1 MKNTILAILLMIAL
15 AITTNSHAQVGIGVA
30 TANINPSAQLD
41 VSSTTKGLLPP
52 RMTTVQRDAISS
64 PATGL
69 VIFNTTTN
77 GLEVKSSTGWVTGG
91 IPAGS
96 VAGEMLYWN
105 GTAWVSVAPTNSLP
119 GNQAKA
125 LKFCNGV
132 PTWEDCPAVLP
143 TLSTSTISDIN
154 ISSASSGGSIS
165 NDGGATVSTRGI
177 CWSTSS
183 NPTIALSTK
192 TTDGSGTGGFTS
204 SMTGL
209 SVGTQYYVRAYVTNS
224 AGTAYGNELSFTTLN
239 LSIGDTYL
247 GGIIAYILQ
256 PGDPGYDVNVP
267 HGLIATPSDLG
278 PGIQWDCVG
287 TPISG
292 ADGTA
297 IGTGNQNTID
307 IMNGCPTAGIAARI
321 CGDLVLGGYSDWY
334 LPSKDELNKLY
345 LNRIAIGVFASS
357 GTWSS
362 SEFDDTNAWY
372 QSFGNG
378 FQGGGW
384 KGGPGSVRPVRAF

>member
-1 MKNTILAILLMIAL
+1 MKKLLILFAIF
-15 AITTNSHAQVGIGVA
+15 TTVAATAQSVGINADGS
-30 TANINPSAQLD
+30 TANTSAMLD
-41 VSSTTKGLLPP
+41 VSSTTKGFLPP
-52 RMTTVQRDAISS
+52 RMTGAQRDVISS

-132 PTWEDCPAVLP
+132 PTWEDCPALLP

-192 TTDGSGTGGFTS
+192 TTDSSGTGSFIS

-209 SVGTQYYVRAYVTNS
+209 SAVTQYYVRAYATNS
-224 AGTAYGNELSFTTLN
+224 AGTAYGNELSFTTLT
-239 LSIGDTYL
+239 LSIGGTYM
-247 GGIIAYILQ
+247 GGILAYILQ

-278 PGIQWDCVG
+278 TGIPWGCVS

-334 LPSKDELNKLY
+334 LPSIDELNKLY
-345 LNRIAIGVFASS
+345 LNRIAIGGFGSAPY
-357 GTWSS
+357 WSS
-362 SEFDDTNAWY
+362 SEYNFNSAWN
-372 QSFGNG
+372 QDFFNGAQVNLGKSF
-378 FQGGGW
+378 
-384 KGGPGSVRPVRAF
+384 PAYVRAVRAF

>member
-1 MKNTILAILLMIAL
+1 MKKLLILFAIF
-15 AITTNSHAQVGIGVA
+15 TTVAATAQSVGINADGS
-30 TANINPSAQLD
+30 TANTSAMLD
-41 VSSTTKGLLPP
+41 VSSTTKGFLPP
-52 RMTTVQRDAISS
+52 RMTGAQRDVISS

-292 ADGTA
+292 ADGTD

-345 LNRIAIGVFASS
+345 LNRIAIGGFATS

-362 SEFDDTNAWY
+362 SEFDDTNAWF